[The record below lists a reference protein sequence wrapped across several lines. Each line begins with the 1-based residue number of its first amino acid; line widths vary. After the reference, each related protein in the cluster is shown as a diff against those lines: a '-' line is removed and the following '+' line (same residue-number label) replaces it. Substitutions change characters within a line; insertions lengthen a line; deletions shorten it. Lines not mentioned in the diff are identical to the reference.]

1 MISSY
6 SGVNFLPNNRLLVSR
21 DFLTVKIWDL
31 ANTKR
36 PIANITIQDSLKSK
50 LCEMFE
56 NDYLFDK
63 FSIAA
68 SNDCKTILTG
78 NYNNTFH
85 LIDTN
90 DSTNMQYEL
99 NYKKNTITKQIIP
112 NKMASISKMD
122 YQRKTLVGDFH
133 PKKNTVAVASLNCF
147 FIYSL

>member
-1 MISSY
+1 
-6 SGVNFLPNNRLLVSR
+6 
-21 DFLTVKIWDL
+21 
-31 ANTKR
+31 
-36 PIANITIQDSLKSK
+36 
-50 LCEMFE
+50 MFE
-56 NDYLFDK
+56 NDYIFDK
-63 FSIAA
+63 FSISA
-68 SNDCKTILTG
+68 SDDSKTVLTG

-99 NYKKNTITKQIIP
+99 NYKKSTITKQIIP
-112 NKMASISKMD
+112 NKMTSIGKMD